1 MASPRN
7 TSQTHRQ
14 AALQGLLGYRLAQDS
29 PPGWVALVR
38 DAAGGR
44 SVVFLA
50 CEGSEARYGATL
62 DVDDSARLSA
72 EYLDTVVNRWNN
84 TGA

>member
-1 MASPRN
+1 MSSSRN

-14 AALQGLLGYRLAQDS
+14 AALQGLLGYRLADDP

-50 CEGSEARYGATL
+50 CEGTEARYGATL
-62 DVDDSARLSA
+62 DIDDAGKLSA